1 MGIYSEINRIVKK
14 AQLVVPPIYKPNV
27 YQQGANNIMR
37 KGRDL
42 GWGTFGAAAGLAK
55 SVLDR
60 EWKVPISAI
69 ASITGISP
77 ITSIPGSITVGK
89 EQPEGSWWDY
99 LRAGWNA
106 GHDNADLMTAS
117 MIEGAGNTIP
127 FVKFNAPSRYAD
139 RIQKMKIDKGM
150 SPEDAATMRDR
161 ASSGGE
167 MAASLPLWNGAGKAL
182 NSLGRYAGKFIKKV
196 NPKTLGRF
204 FEYFGPVPVMAGE
217 QVIEDN
223 KTSKR
228 IEAKKRM
235 LENAEKNNL
244 VDARKPLFP

>member
-1 MGIYSEINRIVKK
+1 MGVLSEIRHLVKQ
-14 AQLVVPPIYKPNV
+14 AQLIVPPVYKPKV

-69 ASITGISP
+69 ASI
-77 ITSIPGSITVGK
+77 PGSITVGK
-89 EQPEGSWWDY
+89 EQPEGSWGDY

-117 MIEGAGNTIP
+117 MIEGAGKAIP

-167 MAASLPLWNGAGKAL
+167 MAASLPFWNGSGKAL

-235 LENAEKNNL
+235 LENAGKNNL
-244 VDARKPLFP
+244 VDARKPLLP